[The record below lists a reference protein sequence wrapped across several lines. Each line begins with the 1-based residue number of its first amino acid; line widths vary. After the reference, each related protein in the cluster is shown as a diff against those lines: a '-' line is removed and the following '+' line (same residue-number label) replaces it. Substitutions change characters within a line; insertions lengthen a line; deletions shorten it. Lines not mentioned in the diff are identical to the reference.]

1 MPITHDRGDVIHFA
15 GRHRLSPALRDGA
28 PVLVAHGEPG
38 ERCGWAEF
46 FRVMSDRGALASLEP
61 DDPTSFRLVARGAAG
76 PSSAGDPSRGGPSR
90 GRGPGAFAEARRF
103 LAALRG
109 RFPPA

>member
-1 MPITHDRGDVIHFA
+1 MPDAMPIGHDRADVIHFA

-46 FRVMSDRGALASLEP
+46 FEAIRARGALASLEP
-61 DDPTSFRLVARGAAG
+61 DDPASFRLVARGGAA
-76 PSSAGDPSRGGPSR
+76 PSGGAPACAP
-90 GRGPGAFAEARRF
+90 GRGAFAEARRF